1 MNAIGPAVID
11 SVGGQTP
18 HSSRIINL
26 LRRTKTC
33 SYSLNKDIFLLFL
46 FSIMRIMKLVR
57 KMTHIETLI
66 QTSTISSEVALHSQV
81 FFCMSCLSCVS
92 SFSSLLTFLRAQ
104 LMNKRLV
111 IRPTRSSY
119 QYPENRE

>member
-26 LRRTKTC
+26 LLKTKTD
-33 SYSLNKDIFLLFL
+33 SYSLNEDIFLLVL
-46 FSIMRIMKLVR
+46 FSIMQIMKLVR

-66 QTSTISSEVALHSQV
+66 KASKITSEVALHSQV
-81 FFCMSCLSCVS
+81 FFVCLV
-92 SFSSLLTFLRAQ
+92 FPVSLLSPLF
-104 LMNKRLV
+104 
-111 IRPTRSSY
+111 
-119 QYPENRE
+119 

>member
-26 LRRTKTC
+26 LRRTKTD

-46 FSIMRIMKLVR
+46 FSIMLKMKLVR

-66 QTSTISSEVALHSQV
+66 KTSTITSEIALHSQV
-81 FFCMSCLSCVS
+81 FLAVQDS
-92 SFSSLLTFLRAQ
+92 SIGD
-104 LMNKRLV
+104 LV
-111 IRPTRSSY
+111 T
-119 QYPENRE
+119 Q